1 MKNVAILGSTGS
13 VGKSTLDVI
22 RHNREKFCVD
32 LLTANK
38 NYELMIEQYNEFS
51 PRYVYLEDS
60 SAQKAFLDK
69 VENLQAGTLL
79 LTCERDL
86 NSVLSEQTTE
96 IVVAAMVGVAGL
108 KPVYQAVKHKK
119 KVLLANKESYVV
131 AGEILNNLSK
141 ESGATIFPID
151 SEHSAIH
158 QCLDEFRM
166 DVLDYAGQF
175 TLPMAANKAI
185 GNIKRSVQSG
195 MEIPLEYHL
204 ALERELQSDLFQS
217 SDAKEGI
224 AAYVEKRTPR
234 FSLRIIQ
241 KPKITTEAETINS
254 FISESNFTKIK
265 PPLSKYL

>member
-69 VENLQAGTLL
+69 VEKLQAGTLL
-79 LTCERDL
+79 LTCESDL
-86 NSVLSEQTTE
+86 NSVLSAQTTE

-141 ESGATIFPID
+141 E
-151 SEHSAIH
+151 
-158 QCLDEFRM
+158 
-166 DVLDYAGQF
+166 
-175 TLPMAANKAI
+175 
-185 GNIKRSVQSG
+185 
-195 MEIPLEYHL
+195 
-204 ALERELQSDLFQS
+204 
-217 SDAKEGI
+217 
-224 AAYVEKRTPR
+224 
-234 FSLRIIQ
+234 
-241 KPKITTEAETINS
+241 
-254 FISESNFTKIK
+254 
-265 PPLSKYL
+265 